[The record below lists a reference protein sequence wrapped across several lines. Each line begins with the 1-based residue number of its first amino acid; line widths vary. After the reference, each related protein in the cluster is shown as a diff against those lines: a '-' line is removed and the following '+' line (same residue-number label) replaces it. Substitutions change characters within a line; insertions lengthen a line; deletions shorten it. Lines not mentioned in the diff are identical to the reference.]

1 MPKDATSRACHHV
14 QDYFPN
20 YPVVG
25 SLPCQQACPGM
36 QPTPDAAGQKGEE
49 LKQML
54 NHIEVSGVKQGSRN
68 SGKLRI
74 RPPRLQQP
82 HQEGHPPANCINCI
96 YYHLLNGRMARPCPV
111 FAAPFL
117 SWLHPL
123 VSNGVRSLPLPY
135 SLCHLRAPLWTKN
148 GKELKMQN
156 VNGQAA
162 TVDKL

>member
-14 QDYFPN
+14 QDYFSN
-20 YPVVG
+20 YPAVG

-54 NHIEVSGVKQGSRN
+54 NNIEVSGVKQGSRN
-68 SGKLRI
+68 SGKLCI

-117 SWLHPL
+117 SFMASPVGLK
-123 VSNGVRSLPLPY
+123 RSPQSSLAVQPLPP
-135 SLCHLRAPLWTKN
+135 SGTKTLDQKWKGVEN
-148 GKELKMQN
+148 AKRQRPSGHC
-156 VNGQAA
+156 
-162 TVDKL
+162 